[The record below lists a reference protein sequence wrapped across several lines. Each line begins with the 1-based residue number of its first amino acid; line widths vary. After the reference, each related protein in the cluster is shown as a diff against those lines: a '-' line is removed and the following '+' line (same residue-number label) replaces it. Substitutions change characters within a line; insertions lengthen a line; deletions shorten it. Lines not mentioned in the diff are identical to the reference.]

1 MYTFRLF
8 TRRAASATCAAI
20 GAFSLFSC
28 SSNDVAYDA
37 TGTFEATEITVS
49 AQAAGEV
56 KYLNIQ
62 EGQRVENASVLG
74 QIDTEQLQ
82 LKRDEIHAG
91 KKQAEAT
98 RRQMTASRQTLAA
111 NKEAVDSKVLDLQ
124 KQVAAVEQQISH
136 ARSERA
142 RFAELVSDGAAP
154 QKQVDDYDNEILVL
168 QRQLEATREQISS
181 ANESMRKQSEGM
193 GAQMEGVD
201 AQIEGAGAN
210 IEGMDSRSA
219 QIADQ
224 IRKADIKAPARGTII
239 EKYVEPGEFVT
250 VGKPLFKMADMENV
264 FLRAY
269 ITSAQL
275 KEVKVGTRVKVFA
288 DYGDGNRKDYEGT
301 VTWISSKSEFTP
313 KTILTDDE
321 RADLVY
327 AVKVNVKNDGGIKI
341 GMYGEVKF
349 E

>member
-1 MYTFRLF
+1 MYTITHT
-8 TRRAASATCAAI
+8 TRHAASAVCAVT
-20 GAFSLFSC
+20 GALTLFSC
-28 SSNDVAYDA
+28 SSSDVAYDA

-49 AQAAGEV
+49 AQASGEV
-56 KYLNIQ
+56 QFLRIE
-62 EGQRVENASVLG
+62 EGQHVESASVLG
-74 QIDTEQLQ
+74 KIDTEQLK
-82 LKRDEIHAG
+82 LKGDEIHAG
-91 KKQAEAT
+91 KKQVEAT
-98 RRQMTASRQTLAA
+98 RRQMAASRQTLAA
-111 NKEAVDSKVLDLQ
+111 NKEAVNSKVLDLK
-124 KQVAAVEQQISH
+124 KQVAALEQQISH

-168 QRQLEATREQISS
+168 ERQLDATREQISS

-193 GAQMEGVD
+193 DAQMQGVD

-210 IEGMDSRSA
+210 IESMDSRGA

-224 IRKADIKAPARGTII
+224 IRKADIKAPASGTII
-239 EKYVEPGEFVT
+239 EKYVEAGEFVN
-250 VGKPLFKMADMENV
+250 VGKPLYKMADMENV

-269 ITSAQL
+269 ITSSQL
-275 KEVKVGTRVKVFA
+275 KDVKTGTKVKVYA
-288 DYGDGNRKDYEGT
+288 DYGDGNRKEYDGT

-327 AVKVNVKNDGGIKI
+327 AVKISVRNDGGIKI
-341 GMYGEVKF
+341 GMYGEAKF